1 MQQLLKVPIVIPR
14 VKIEG
19 PKTFREIDMILDTGA
34 AYTMI
39 SWDIAK
45 DIGYDPAGSRKRT
58 SIVTANGIIE
68 VPLLKV
74 KKIIVKDIAVKNV
87 EVICHNIPEVVG
99 IEGLLGLSFLK
110 EFRTLIDYRKKI
122 LEII

>member
-1 MQQLLKVPIVIPR
+1 MQQSLKIPIVIPR

-45 DIGYDPAGSRKRT
+45 DIGYDPAGSQKRT

>member
-1 MQQLLKVPIVIPR
+1 
-14 VKIEG
+14 
-19 PKTFREIDMILDTGA
+19 
-34 AYTMI
+34 MI

-45 DIGYDPAGSRKRT
+45 DIGYDPAGTLKRT

-74 KKIIVKDIAVKNV
+74 KKIIVKDIAVNNI

>member
-1 MQQLLKVPIVIPR
+1 
-14 VKIEG
+14 
-19 PKTFREIDMILDTGA
+19 MILDTGA

-45 DIGYDPAGSRKRT
+45 DIGYDPAGSLKRT

-74 KKIIVKDIAVKNV
+74 QKITVKDIAVKNV

>member
-1 MQQLLKVPIVIPR
+1 MQQSLKIPIVIPR

-34 AYTMI
+34 VYTMI
-39 SWDIAK
+39 SWDIAVNN
-45 DIGYDPAGSRKRT
+45 I
-58 SIVTANGIIE
+58 
-68 VPLLKV
+68 
-74 KKIIVKDIAVKNV
+74 

>member
-1 MQQLLKVPIVIPR
+1 MQQSLKVPIVIPR

-45 DIGYDPAGSRKRT
+45 DIMT
-58 SIVTANGIIE
+58 
-68 VPLLKV
+68 LLV
-74 KKIIVKDIAVKNV
+74 
-87 EVICHNIPEVVG
+87 H
-99 IEGLLGLSFLK
+99 
-110 EFRTLIDYRKKI
+110 
-122 LEII
+122 